1 MSKKVVYYILWLGEL
16 KGVGKMF
23 KKFTNG
29 CVKLVQRFL
38 PDAFVFCIILTIVVF
53 IAAMPVAG
61 MNPIEVANAWGS
73 GVWGLLAFSM
83 QMALVLVLGSALANA
98 PAIKKLIVKLAG
110 VPKKPV
116 GAVAFVTVISAI
128 CCFINWGFGL
138 IIGALLAKE
147 VAKKIKGLDYRL
159 IIAAAYSGFVIWHAG
174 ISGSIPLGMTAL
186 NADGVVDNT
195 AGAVTE
201 IVPTSQTIFSA
212 WNLIMVLAVVVVVAF
227 VNAKMHPDPKDVVSI
242 DPKLLE
248 DAPDNT
254 EVKARKDQTPAE
266 KLENSMVLSYIVVVI
281 GAIYLIYYF
290 VNAGSILNALSLN
303 IVNLIFLILG
313 IAFHKTPISYVR
325 AITESAESAG
335 GIILQFPFYAG
346 IQGMMVTV
354 GSNGVSLAS
363 AISTAFVNISTPR
376 TFPVLCYLAAGIVNF
391 FVPSGGGQ
399 WAVQGP
405 IMMPAGLEL
414 GVTPAVTAMGIAWG
428 DAWTNMLQPFWALP
442 ALGIAGLGA
451 RDIMG
456 YCAIVLIASGI
467 VTALGFLFLVPLLA

>member
-1 MSKKVVYYILWLGEL
+1 
-16 KGVGKMF
+16 
-23 KKFTNG
+23 
-29 CVKLVQRFL
+29 
-38 PDAFVFCIILTIVVF
+38 
-53 IAAMPVAG
+53 MPVAG

>member
-1 MSKKVVYYILWLGEL
+1 
-16 KGVGKMF
+16 MF

-354 GSNGVSLAS
+354 GSNDVSLAS

>member
-1 MSKKVVYYILWLGEL
+1 
-16 KGVGKMF
+16 MF

-98 PAIKKLIVKLAG
+98 PAIKRIIVKLAG
-110 VPKKPV
+110 VPKKPA
-116 GAVAFVTVISAI
+116 GAVAFVTIISAI

-159 IIAAAYSGFVIWHAG
+159 IIAAAYSGFVIWHSG

-186 NADGVVDNT
+186 DVDGTVANT
-195 AGAVTE
+195 GGAVTE

-212 WNLIMVLAVVVVVAF
+212 WNLIMVLAVVVVVAI
-227 VNAKMHPDPKDVVSI
+227 VNAKMHPDAKDVVSI

-248 DAPDNT
+248 DAPEAVET
-254 EVKARKDQTPAE
+254 KAKKDRTPAE
-266 KLENSMVLSYIVVVI
+266 KLENSMILSYIVVVI
-281 GAIYLIYYF
+281 GAVYLIYYF

-313 IAFHKTPISYVR
+313 IAFHKTPIGYVK
-325 AITESAESAG
+325 AIMESAESAG
-335 GIILQFPFYAG
+335 GIILQFPYYAG
-346 IQGMMVTV
+346 IQGMMVTA

-363 AISTAFVNISTPR
+363 AISNGFVSISTPR

-405 IMMPAGLEL
+405 IMMPAGLKL

-456 YCAIVLIASGI
+456 YCAIVLIVSGI

>member
-1 MSKKVVYYILWLGEL
+1 
-16 KGVGKMF
+16 MF

-212 WNLIMVLAVVVVVAF
+212 WNLIMVLAVVVVIAF
-227 VNAKMHPDPKDVVSI
+227 VNAKLHPDPKDVVSI

>member
-1 MSKKVVYYILWLGEL
+1 
-16 KGVGKMF
+16 MF

-29 CVKLVQRFL
+29 CVKLV

-354 GSNGVSLAS
+354 GSNGISLAS

>member
-1 MSKKVVYYILWLGEL
+1 
-16 KGVGKMF
+16 MF

-83 QMALVLVLGSALANA
+83 QVALVLVLGSALANA

>member
-1 MSKKVVYYILWLGEL
+1 
-16 KGVGKMF
+16 MF

-61 MNPIEVANAWGS
+61 MNPIEVANAYGS

>member
-1 MSKKVVYYILWLGEL
+1 
-16 KGVGKMF
+16 MF

-254 EVKARKDQTPAE
+254 EVKARKDQTQDE

>member
-1 MSKKVVYYILWLGEL
+1 
-16 KGVGKMF
+16 MF

-53 IAAMPVAG
+53 IAAMPVTG
-61 MNPIEVANAWGS
+61 MGPIQVITAWGS
-73 GVWGLLAFSM
+73 GVWNLLLFSM

-98 PAIKKLIVKLAG
+98 PAVKNIIIKLAG
-110 VPKKPV
+110 IPKKPA
-116 GAVAFVTVISAI
+116 GAVGFVFVISSI

-159 IIAAAYSGFVIWHAG
+159 IIAAAYSGFIIWHSG
-174 ISGSIPLGMTAL
+174 ISGSIPLGMTSL
-186 NADGVVDNT
+186 GEDGTVANT
-195 AGAVTE
+195 GGFLTE
-201 IVPTSQTIFSA
+201 IVSTSETIFSA
-212 WNLIMVLAVVVVVAF
+212 WNLLMCLIIVVVLTF
-227 VNAKMHPDPKDVVSI
+227 VLMRMHPEGKDVVSI
-242 DPKLLE
+242 DPKLLVDE
-248 DAPDNT
+248 EAAP
-254 EVKARKDQTPAE
+254 VKKAETPAE
-266 KLENSMVLSYIVVVI
+266 KLENSWILSWFVVVI
-281 GAIYLIYYF
+281 GAIYIVYYF
-290 VNAGSILNALSLN
+290 IQAAQGTGILNSLTLN
-303 IVNLIFLILG
+303 IVNLIFLVLG
-313 IAFHKTPISYVR
+313 IAVNKTPIGYVR
-325 AITESAESAG
+325 AIMASAESAG

-346 IQGMMVTV
+346 IQGMMVTA
-354 GSNGVSLAS
+354 GETGVSLAG
-363 AISTAFVNISTPR
+363 AISNAFVSVSNAR

-405 IMMPAGLEL
+405 IMMPAGAAL
-414 GVTPAVTAMGIAWG
+414 GVSPAVTAMGIAWG

-456 YCAIVLIASGI
+456 YCAIVLIVGGI
-467 VTALGFLFLVPLLA
+467 VTALCFLFLVPLLA

>member
-1 MSKKVVYYILWLGEL
+1 
-16 KGVGKMF
+16 MF

-98 PAIKKLIVKLAG
+98 PAIKRIIVKLAG
-110 VPKKPV
+110 VPKKPA
-116 GAVAFVTVISAI
+116 GAVAFVTIISAI

-159 IIAAAYSGFVIWHAG
+159 IIAAAYSGFVIWHSG

-186 NADGVVDNT
+186 DVDGTVANT
-195 AGAVTE
+195 GGAVTE
-201 IVPTSQTIFSA
+201 VVPTSQTIFSA
-212 WNLIMVLAVVVVVAF
+212 WNLIMVVAVVVVVAI
-227 VNAKMHPDPKDVVSI
+227 VNAKMHPDAKDVVSI

-248 DAPDNT
+248 DAPEAVET
-254 EVKARKDQTPAE
+254 KAKKDRTPAE
-266 KLENSMVLSYIVVVI
+266 KLENSMILSYIVVVI
-281 GAIYLIYYF
+281 GAVYLIYYF

-313 IAFHKTPISYVR
+313 IAFHKTPIGYVK
-325 AITESAESAG
+325 AIMESAESAG

-346 IQGMMVTV
+346 IQGMMVTA

-363 AISTAFVNISTPR
+363 AISNGFVSISTPR

-405 IMMPAGLEL
+405 IMALHQLLQLWVLP
-414 GVTPAVTAMGIAWG
+414 GVMHGQTCCSRSGHFRHLVSQVWVQEISWVTV
-428 DAWTNMLQPFWALP
+428 QS
-442 ALGIAGLGA
+442 
-451 RDIMG
+451 
-456 YCAIVLIASGI
+456 Y
-467 VTALGFLFLVPLLA
+467 

>member
-1 MSKKVVYYILWLGEL
+1 
-16 KGVGKMF
+16 MF

-29 CVKLVQRFL
+29 CVKLVQRLL

>member
-1 MSKKVVYYILWLGEL
+1 
-16 KGVGKMF
+16 MF

-254 EVKARKDQTPAE
+254 EIKARKDQTPAE

>member
-1 MSKKVVYYILWLGEL
+1 
-16 KGVGKMF
+16 MF

-73 GVWGLLAFSM
+73 GVWGLLSFSM

>member
-1 MSKKVVYYILWLGEL
+1 
-16 KGVGKMF
+16 MF

-110 VPKKPV
+110 VSKKPV

>member
-1 MSKKVVYYILWLGEL
+1 
-16 KGVGKMF
+16 MF

-98 PAIKKLIVKLAG
+98 PAIKRIIVKLAG
-110 VPKKPV
+110 VPKKPA
-116 GAVAFVTVISAI
+116 GAVAFVTIISAI

-159 IIAAAYSGFVIWHAG
+159 IIAAAYSGFVIWHSG

-186 NADGVVDNT
+186 DVDGTVANT
-195 AGAVTE
+195 GGAVTE
-201 IVPTSQTIFSA
+201 VVPTSQKIFSA
-212 WNLIMVLAVVVVVAF
+212 WTLIMVLAVGVVVAI
-227 VNAKMHPDPKDVVSI
+227 VNAKMHPDAKAVVYI

-248 DAPDNT
+248 DAPEAVET
-254 EVKARKDQTPAE
+254 KAKKDRTPAE
-266 KLENSMVLSYIVVVI
+266 KLENSMILSYIVVVI
-281 GAIYLIYYF
+281 GAVYLIYYF

-313 IAFHKTPISYVR
+313 IAFHKTPIGYVK
-325 AITESAESAG
+325 AIMESAESAG

-346 IQGMMVTV
+346 IQGMMVTA

-363 AISTAFVNISTPR
+363 AISNGFVSISTPR

-405 IMMPAGLEL
+405 IMMPAGLKL

-456 YCAIVLIASGI
+456 YCAIVLIVSGI

>member
-1 MSKKVVYYILWLGEL
+1 M
-16 KGVGKMF
+16 
-23 KKFTNG
+23 
-29 CVKLVQRFL
+29 
-38 PDAFVFCIILTIVVF
+38 
-53 IAAMPVAG
+53 
-61 MNPIEVANAWGS
+61 
-73 GVWGLLAFSM
+73 
-83 QMALVLVLGSALANA
+83 ANA

-456 YCAIVLIASGI
+456 YCAIVLIVSGI

>member
-1 MSKKVVYYILWLGEL
+1 
-16 KGVGKMF
+16 MF

-61 MNPIEVANAWGS
+61 MNPIEAANAWGS

-98 PAIKKLIVKLAG
+98 PAIKRIIVKLAG
-110 VPKKPV
+110 VPKKPA
-116 GAVAFVTVISAI
+116 GAVAFVTIISAI

-159 IIAAAYSGFVIWHAG
+159 IIAAAYSGFVIWHSG

-186 NADGVVDNT
+186 DVDGTVANT
-195 AGAVTE
+195 GGAVTE
-201 IVPTSQTIFSA
+201 VVPTSQTIFSA
-212 WNLIMVLAVVVVVAF
+212 WNLIMVVAVVVVVAI
-227 VNAKMHPDPKDVVSI
+227 VNAKMHPDAKDVVSI

-248 DAPDNT
+248 DAPEAVET
-254 EVKARKDQTPAE
+254 KAKKDRTPAE
-266 KLENSMVLSYIVVVI
+266 KLENSMILSYIVVVI
-281 GAIYLIYYF
+281 GAVYLIYYF

-313 IAFHKTPISYVR
+313 IAFHKTPIGYVK
-325 AITESAESAG
+325 AIMESAESAG

-346 IQGMMVTV
+346 IQGMMVTA

-363 AISTAFVNISTPR
+363 AISNGFVSISTPR

-405 IMMPAGLEL
+405 IMMPAGLKL

-456 YCAIVLIASGI
+456 YCAIVLIVSGI

>member
-1 MSKKVVYYILWLGEL
+1 
-16 KGVGKMF
+16 MF

-98 PAIKKLIVKLAG
+98 PAIKRIIVKLAG
-110 VPKKPV
+110 VPKKPA
-116 GAVAFVTVISAI
+116 GAVAFVTIISAI

-159 IIAAAYSGFVIWHAG
+159 IIAAAYSGFVIWHSG

-186 NADGVVDNT
+186 DVDGTVANT
-195 AGAVTE
+195 GGAVTE

-212 WNLIMVLAVVVVVAF
+212 WNLIMVLAVVVVVAI
-227 VNAKMHPDPKDVVSI
+227 VNAKMHPDAKDVVSI

-248 DAPDNT
+248 DAPEAVET
-254 EVKARKDQTPAE
+254 KAKKDRTPAE
-266 KLENSMVLSYIVVVI
+266 KLENSMILSYIVVVI
-281 GAIYLIYYF
+281 GAVYLIYYF

-313 IAFHKTPISYVR
+313 SAFHKTPIGYVK
-325 AITESAESAG
+325 AIMESAESAG

-346 IQGMMVTV
+346 IQGMMVTA

-363 AISTAFVNISTPR
+363 AISNGFVSISTPR

-405 IMMPAGLEL
+405 IMMPAGLKL

-456 YCAIVLIASGI
+456 YCAIVLIVSGI

>member
-1 MSKKVVYYILWLGEL
+1 
-16 KGVGKMF
+16 MF

-303 IVNLIFLILG
+303 IVKLIFLILG

>member
-1 MSKKVVYYILWLGEL
+1 M
-16 KGVGKMF
+16 
-23 KKFTNG
+23 
-29 CVKLVQRFL
+29 QRFL

-212 WNLIMVLAVVVVVAF
+212 WNLIMVLAVVIVVAF

>member
-1 MSKKVVYYILWLGEL
+1 
-16 KGVGKMF
+16 
-23 KKFTNG
+23 
-29 CVKLVQRFL
+29 
-38 PDAFVFCIILTIVVF
+38 
-53 IAAMPVAG
+53 
-61 MNPIEVANAWGS
+61 
-73 GVWGLLAFSM
+73 M

>member
-1 MSKKVVYYILWLGEL
+1 
-16 KGVGKMF
+16 MF

-212 WNLIMVLAVVVVVAF
+212 WNLIMVLAVVIVVAF

-254 EVKARKDQTPAE
+254 EIKTRKDQTPAE

>member
-1 MSKKVVYYILWLGEL
+1 
-16 KGVGKMF
+16 MF

-98 PAIKKLIVKLAG
+98 PAIKRIIVKLAG
-110 VPKKPV
+110 VPKKPA
-116 GAVAFVTVISAI
+116 GAVAFVTIISAI

-159 IIAAAYSGFVIWHAG
+159 IIAAAYSGFVIWHSG

-186 NADGVVDNT
+186 DVDGTVANT
-195 AGAVTE
+195 GGAVTE
-201 IVPTSQTIFSA
+201 VVPTSQTIFSA
-212 WNLIMVLAVVVVVAF
+212 WNLIMVVAVVVVVAI
-227 VNAKMHPDPKDVVSI
+227 VNAKMHPDAKDVVSI

-248 DAPDNT
+248 DAPEAVET
-254 EVKARKDQTPAE
+254 KAKKDRTPAE
-266 KLENSMVLSYIVVVI
+266 KLENSMILSYIVVVI
-281 GAIYLIYYF
+281 GAVYLIYYF

-313 IAFHKTPISYVR
+313 IAFHKTPIGYVK
-325 AITESAESAG
+325 AIMESAESAG

-346 IQGMMVTV
+346 IQGMMVTA

-363 AISTAFVNISTPR
+363 AISNGFVSISTPR

-391 FVPSGGGQ
+391 VVPSGGGQ

-405 IMMPAGLEL
+405 IMMPAGLKL

-456 YCAIVLIASGI
+456 YCAIVLIVSGI

>member
-1 MSKKVVYYILWLGEL
+1 
-16 KGVGKMF
+16 MF

-303 IVNLIFLILG
+303 IVNMIFLIIG
-313 IAFHKTPISYVR
+313 IAVHKTPISYVR

-335 GIILQFPFYAG
+335 GIILRFPFYAG

>member
-1 MSKKVVYYILWLGEL
+1 
-16 KGVGKMF
+16 MF

-266 KLENSMVLSYIVVVI
+266 KLENSMLLSYIVVVI

>member
-1 MSKKVVYYILWLGEL
+1 
-16 KGVGKMF
+16 MF

-442 ALGIAGLGA
+442 ALCIAGLGA
-451 RDIMG
+451 RDFMG

>member
-1 MSKKVVYYILWLGEL
+1 
-16 KGVGKMF
+16 MF

-98 PAIKKLIVKLAG
+98 PAIKRIIVKLAG
-110 VPKKPV
+110 VPKKPA
-116 GAVAFVTVISAI
+116 GAVAFVTIISAI

-159 IIAAAYSGFVIWHAG
+159 IIAAAYSGFVIWHSG

-186 NADGVVDNT
+186 DVDGTVANT
-195 AGAVTE
+195 GGAVTE

-212 WNLIMVLAVVVVVAF
+212 WNLIMVVAVVVVVAI
-227 VNAKMHPDPKDVVSI
+227 VNAKMHPDAKDVVSI

-248 DAPDNT
+248 DAPEAVET
-254 EVKARKDQTPAE
+254 KAKKDRTPAE
-266 KLENSMVLSYIVVVI
+266 KLENSMILSYIVVVI
-281 GAIYLIYYF
+281 GAVYLIYYF

-313 IAFHKTPISYVR
+313 IAFHKTPIGYVK
-325 AITESAESAG
+325 AIMESAESAG

-346 IQGMMVTV
+346 IQGMMVTA

-363 AISTAFVNISTPR
+363 AISNGFVSISTPR

-405 IMMPAGLEL
+405 IMMPAGLKL

-456 YCAIVLIASGI
+456 YCAIVLIVSGI